1 MRKHNMG
8 EIVFFGKITASVTH
22 EQQNVLAIIQESA
35 GLMEDLLTFSAE
47 GSDSLNNRLEKSLT
61 VIKKQLRRGID
72 LTTCLNR
79 FAHSPDQPLTQIDL
93 YEITEQM
100 TILSSRFAALKEVVL
115 INHAPDQ
122 PIQIVINLVQ
132 LQIALFSSIEYCLD
146 LLTPGG
152 QLDISL
158 EKQSKMVLVKLLFDE
173 NFLWYGGLVRNLPRT
188 SHWESLVKNM
198 ISLEGSVEFYRSGNG
213 IVLVLPQ

>member
-1 MRKHNMG
+1 MRKPNTA
-8 EIVFFGKITASVTH
+8 EIGFFGKITASVTH

-35 GLMEDLLTFSAE
+35 GLMEDLLAFSTE
-47 GSDSLNNRLEKSLT
+47 GSDSLKKRLEESLT
-61 VIKKQLRRGID
+61 VIKRQLRRGID

-79 FAHSPDQPLTQIDL
+79 FAHGPDQPQAQVDL
-93 YEITEQM
+93 YEISEQM
-100 TILSSRFAALKEVVL
+100 TILSNRFAALKNIVL

-122 PIQIVINLVQ
+122 PIQIVINPVQ
-132 LQIALFSSIEYCLD
+132 LQMALFSSIEYCLA

-158 EKQSKMVLVKLLFDE
+158 EKRSGMVLVKILFDGS
-173 NFLWYGGLVRNLPRT
+173 FLRHRGLIQNLPRT

-198 ISLEGSVEFYRSGNG
+198 TTLEGSVEFYRSGNG
-213 IVLVLPQ
+213 IILLLPQ